1 MKILVVGSGA
11 REHALVWK
19 LRQSNTPNQLFVT
32 PGNPGAGELAE
43 RFDVPDSDIPG
54 VVDLAR
60 KIEADLVVIGPEAPL
75 RPAWPMSWKTL
86 ESRLSAPTRPRHG
99 SSPPRTGQKG

>member
-19 LRQSNTPNQLFVT
+19 LRQSNTSNQLFVT

-54 VVDLAR
+54 WSIWHAQS
-60 KIEADLVVIGPEAPL
+60 
-75 RPAWPMSWKTL
+75 RPIWL
-86 ESRLSAPTRPRHG
+86 
-99 SSPPRTGQKG
+99 